1 MKSWRVLLLTAP
13 ILLAQEPPAWQV
25 AAGGKMAFEVA
36 SIKVGPS
43 DAFVPPPFPLD
54 SGDAYAPTG
63 GRFVAT
69 FPLAV
74 YIQFA
79 YKLHLTREQM
89 EPVLAHL
96 PKWVENDRF
105 AIEARAAISDPTK
118 DQMRLMMQSL
128 LADRFKLAVHF
139 ETPTVPVFAMTLMKA
154 GKTGPGLRPH
164 AEGPLCDKA
173 APMPVL
179 SGAGLPDP
187 AAVFPPACD
196 VYMVLKGPKGIR
208 VGSRNT
214 TMELIAETLSG
225 FSELGRP
232 VVDQTGLSGR
242 YDFRIEWMPE
252 LNRTPSPDVDSQAP
266 SLREAVREELGVK
279 LEPTKAPIRVLIVDH
294 VERPTEN

>member
-1 MKSWRVLLLTAP
+1 
-13 ILLAQEPPAWQV
+13 
-25 AAGGKMAFEVA
+25 MAFDVA
-36 SIKVGPS
+36 SIKLDTGP
-43 DAFVPPPFPLD
+43 FRPPNFPLD
-54 SGDAYAPTG
+54 TGPAYRPVG
-63 GRFVAT
+63 GRFTAD
-69 FPLAV
+69 FPLMT
-74 YIQFA
+74 YLTFA
-79 YKLHLTREQM
+79 YKLQLAPEQRK
-89 EPVLAHL
+89 VLMAHL
-96 PKWVENDRF
+96 PGWVTTDRYD
-105 AIEARAAISDPTK
+105 IQARAPGTPTK

-128 LADRFKLAVHF
+128 LADRFKLGVHF

-164 AEGPLCDKA
+164 GEGPLCDKA

-279 LEPTKAPIRVLIVDH
+279 LESTKARIRVPIVDH
-294 VERPTEN
+294 VERPSEN